1 MQIAF
6 IGVGVMGTAMVKN
19 LIKNGYETHI
29 YSRTKS
35 KCEEA
40 ISSGTI
46 WHDDIPSCVKN
57 ADIVITI
64 VGYPSDVRQVYLDN
78 GIMDNAKEGSI
89 LIDMTTS
96 SPQLA
101 KELYEIGAKKGLKV
115 LDAPVS
121 GGDSGARNATLTIM
135 AGGDEEVFN
144 KVKPVFSAMGK
155 TIVYMGEAG
164 AGQSTKLA
172 NQIAISGCVAS
183 VAEALHFAKTS
194 GLDAEKVL
202 STIGTGAAG
211 SWQMTNN
218 GTKMLSGDMAPGFY
232 IKHFIKDMRIAYEEA
247 EKMGQ
252 NLPVLKQVLDIYEKL
267 SDEGM
272 EDLGTQAI
280 CRYYR

>member
-101 KELYEIGAKKGLKV
+101 KELYEIGANKGLKM

-135 AGGDEEVFN
+135 AGGDEDVFN
-144 KVKPVFSAMGK
+144 KVHPVFSAMGK

-194 GLDAEKVL
+194 GLDASKVL
-202 STIGTGAAG
+202 STISTGAAG

-218 GTKMLSGDMAPGFY
+218 GAKMLSGDMAPGFY

>member
-19 LIKNGYETHI
+19 LIKKGFETHI

-40 ISSGTI
+40 ISFGAI

-96 SPQLA
+96 SPELA
-101 KELYEIGAKKGLKV
+101 RELYEIGSKKGLKV

-135 AGGDEEVFN
+135 AGGDEDVFN
-144 KVKPVFSAMGK
+144 KVHPIFSAMGK
-155 TIVYMGEAG
+155 TIVYMGKA
-164 AGQSTKLA
+164 
-172 NQIAISGCVAS
+172 
-183 VAEALHFAKTS
+183 
-194 GLDAEKVL
+194 
-202 STIGTGAAG
+202 
-211 SWQMTNN
+211 
-218 GTKMLSGDMAPGFY
+218 
-232 IKHFIKDMRIAYEEA
+232 
-247 EKMGQ
+247 
-252 NLPVLKQVLDIYEKL
+252 
-267 SDEGM
+267 
-272 EDLGTQAI
+272 
-280 CRYYR
+280 

>member
-40 ISSGTI
+40 ISSGAI

-247 EKMGQ
+247 AKMGQ
-252 NLPVLKQVLDIYEKL
+252 SLPILKEVLDIYEKL